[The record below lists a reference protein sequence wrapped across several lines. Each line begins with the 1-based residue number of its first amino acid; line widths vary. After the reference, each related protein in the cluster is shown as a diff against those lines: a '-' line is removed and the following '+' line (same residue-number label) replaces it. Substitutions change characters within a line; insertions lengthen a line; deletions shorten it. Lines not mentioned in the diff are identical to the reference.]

1 MVIKFRTYIAE
12 GLALLMLG
20 LGSGA
25 HAEEPK
31 AKGSVQ
37 VSRPLSDVE
46 MEGRAT
52 ASCEA
57 LSIDDRLK
65 YVFSRITSY
74 QGEDGMPAMSSDG
87 SYRDYGVDCAGHS
100 DELNNYQFTLRT
112 VRSKPGRNCK
122 IDGMVSFSFEHE
134 VLWFIV
140 QIPDHKISSVGRQ
153 FSLLSAALPERGY
166 GVRGMVAAARN
177 CEMVMPKEKCSA
189 LADVLLDQ
197 TSAGFCE
204 LYMFEDMK
212 KGI

>member
-1 MVIKFRTYIAE
+1 M
-12 GLALLMLG
+12 LMLG
-20 LGSGA
+20 LGNGA
-25 HAEEPK
+25 RAEEPK

-37 VSRPLSDVE
+37 ALEALSNAE
-46 MEGRAT
+46 MESRAR
-52 ASCEA
+52 ASCDA

-87 SYRDYGVDCAGHS
+87 SYIDYASECVGHTG
-100 DELNNYQFTLRT
+100 DINDHQFILRT

-122 IDGMVSFSFEHE
+122 VDGMMTLSVGIER
-134 VLWFIV
+134 VRYAM